1 MQTTLHYLARHPVRL
16 LALLA
21 DTVRGWLDDRCASRS
36 AALAF
41 YTVLSVAPILVIAV
55 AVAGA
60 VFGAEAASGALVGEL
75 RQLIGDAGAR
85 LVEELLSNARYEH
98 SGMLATVLAGA
109 TLLVGATTAFAE
121 MKDSL
126 DQIWGTEPAPRGGSI
141 LTLLRTRLLSFGMV
155 LVLAFLLLV
164 SLIVSAALTAIQHF
178 LGAYSEIASGRTA
191 TLLLSFILVTLLFAV
206 IFKFLPQRRL
216 SWRNAG
222 IGALVTAFLFM
233 LGRFAIG
240 LYIGNSA
247 VASTFG
253 AAASLVVLM
262 LWVYYSTMIFFLG
275 AEFAKLW
282 SGLRPFTKEGV
293 AAKRT

>member
-1 MQTTLHYLARHPVRL
+1 MQTTMHYLARHPVRL
-16 LALLA
+16 LALLT

-178 LGAYSEIASGRTA
+178 LGAYSEIASGRTV

>member
-1 MQTTLHYLARHPVRL
+1 MQTTVHYLARHPVRL
-16 LALLA
+16 LALLT

-178 LGAYSEIASGRTA
+178 LGAYSEIASGRTV

-282 SGLRPFTKEGV
+282 SGLRASQRRSSG
-293 AAKRT
+293 

>member
-1 MQTTLHYLARHPVRL
+1 MQTTVHYLARHPVRL
-16 LALLA
+16 LTLLT
-21 DTVRGWLDDRCASRS
+21 DTVSAWLDDRCASRS

-55 AVAGA
+55 AVAGS
-60 VFGAEAASGALVGEL
+60 VFGAEAASGALVVEL
-75 RQLIGDAGAR
+75 RQLIGDAGAQ
-85 LVEELLSNARYEH
+85 LVEDLLRNARYEH

-126 DQIWGTEPAPRGGSI
+126 DQIWGMQPARGGGSVM
-141 LTLLRTRLLSFGMV
+141 TLLRTRLLSFGLV
-155 LVLAFLLLV
+155 LFLAFLLLV
-164 SLIVSAALTAIQHF
+164 SLVVSAALTAAQHF
-178 LGAYSEIASGRTA
+178 LGAYSEFATHWTAS
-191 TLLLSFILVTLLFAV
+191 LLLSFMLVTLLFTV
-206 IFKFLPQRRL
+206 IFKFLPERRL
-216 SWRNAG
+216 SWHNAV

-233 LGRFAIG
+233 FGRFAIG

-247 VASTFG
+247 VTSAFG

-275 AEFAKLW
+275 AEFARLW
-282 SGLRPFTKEGV
+282 SGLRPLSSEGV
-293 AAKRT
+293 PAKPA

>member
-1 MQTTLHYLARHPVRL
+1 LLTLLT
-16 LALLA
+16 
-21 DTVRGWLDDRCASRS
+21 DTVSAWLDDRCASRS

-60 VFGAEAASGALVGEL
+60 VFGAEAASGALVVEL

-85 LVEELLSNARYEH
+85 LMEELLTNARYEH

-126 DQIWGTEPAPRGGSI
+126 DQIWGVQPPRGAGGVM
-141 LTLLRTRLLSFGMV
+141 TLLRTRLLSFGMV
-155 LVLAFLLLV
+155 LFLAFLLLV
-164 SLIVSAALTAIQHF
+164 SLIVSAALTAAQRF

-191 TLLLSFILVTLLFAV
+191 TFVLSFALGALLFAV
-206 IFKFLPQRRL
+206 IFKFLPERRL

-222 IGALVTAFLFM
+222 VGALVTAFLFV

-253 AAASLVVLM
+253 AAASVVVLM

-275 AEFAKLW
+275 AEFARLW
-282 SGLRPFTKEGV
+282 SGLRPLSSEGV
-293 AAKRT
+293 TAKPA

>member
-1 MQTTLHYLARHPVRL
+1 MQTTVHYLARHPVRL
-16 LALLA
+16 LALLT

-178 LGAYSEIASGRTA
+178 LGAYSEIASGRTV

>member
-1 MQTTLHYLARHPVRL
+1 MQTTVHYLARHPVRL
-16 LALLA
+16 LALLT

-178 LGAYSEIASGRTA
+178 LGAYSEIASGRTV

-282 SGLRPFTKEGV
+282 SGLRPLRGGV
-293 AAKRT
+293 ASKRT

>member
-1 MQTTLHYLARHPVRL
+1 MQTTVHYLARHPGRL
-16 LALLA
+16 LALLT

-55 AVAGA
+55 AIAGA
-60 VFGAEAASGALVGEL
+60 VFGADAASGALVGEL

-109 TLLVGATTAFAE
+109 MLLVGATTAFAE

-126 DQIWGTEPAPRGGSI
+126 DQIWGMEPAPRGGSI

-282 SGLRPFTKEGV
+282 SGFSHSEEE
-293 AAKRT
+293 

>member
-1 MQTTLHYLARHPVRL
+1 
-16 LALLA
+16 
-21 DTVRGWLDDRCASRS
+21 
-36 AALAF
+36 
-41 YTVLSVAPILVIAV
+41 
-55 AVAGA
+55 
-60 VFGAEAASGALVGEL
+60 
-75 RQLIGDAGAR
+75 
-85 LVEELLSNARYEH
+85 
-98 SGMLATVLAGA
+98 MLATVLAGA

-178 LGAYSEIASGRTA
+178 LGAYSEIASGQTA

-222 IGALVTAFLFM
+222 IGALVTAVLFSVGKS
-233 LGRFAIG
+233 LIG
-240 LYIGNSA
+240 LYLGKASVGSA
-247 VASTFG
+247 YG
-253 AAASLVVLM
+253 AAGSLVVIIV
-262 LWVYYSTMIFFLG
+262 WVYYSAMIFLFG
-275 AEFAKLW
+275 AEFTQVLGSHVPERTAPTARW
-282 SGLRPFTKEGV
+282 SARRGIIGT
-293 AAKRT
+293 